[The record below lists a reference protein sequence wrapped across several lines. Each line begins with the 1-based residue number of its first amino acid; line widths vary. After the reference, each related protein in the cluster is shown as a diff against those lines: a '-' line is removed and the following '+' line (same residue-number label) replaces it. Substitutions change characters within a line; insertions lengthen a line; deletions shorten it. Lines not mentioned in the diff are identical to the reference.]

1 MSFVV
6 LFAAKLATL
15 ISPLNSRARKIP
27 FQLGKVSS
35 RFLLEQPI
43 SP

>member
-6 LFAAKLATL
+6 VSAAKLATL
-15 ISPLNSRARKIP
+15 ISPLNSPARKIL
-27 FQLGKVSS
+27 FKLGKASS